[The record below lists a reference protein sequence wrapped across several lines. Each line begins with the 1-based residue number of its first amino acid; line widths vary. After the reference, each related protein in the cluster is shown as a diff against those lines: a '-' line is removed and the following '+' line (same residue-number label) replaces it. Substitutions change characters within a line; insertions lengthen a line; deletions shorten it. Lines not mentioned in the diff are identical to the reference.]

1 MGKPITY
8 AFFRKNCKTCEKAL
22 AHLESLNIGLPSN
35 AEDARKVRK
44 SQDEMV
50 ALARQHKKVISIK
63 GSKVVECVIQK
74 DDLTPAAILGLL
86 SGPSGNL
93 RAPTITVGKTLLV
106 GFQPEA
112 YDQLLS

>member
-22 AHLESLNIGLPSN
+22 AHLESMNIGLPSN

-63 GSKVVECVIQK
+63 GSKGWSASSKRTIQPRQLFWASFP
-74 DDLTPAAILGLL
+74 DLPAIYALQPSLL
-86 SGPSGNL
+86 EK
-93 RAPTITVGKTLLV
+93 R
-106 GFQPEA
+106 F
-112 YDQLLS
+112 

>member
-1 MGKPITY
+1 MGKTITF

-22 AHLESLNIGLPSN
+22 AHLETLDLGLPSC

-44 SQDEMV
+44 SQEEMV
-50 ALARQHKKVISIK
+50 ALARQHKKIISIK
-63 GSKVVECVIQK
+63 GSKVVECDIQK
-74 DDLTPAAILGLL
+74 DTPTAAAILELL

-93 RAPTITVGKTLLV
+93 RAPTISAGKTLLV

>member
-22 AHLESLNIGLPSN
+22 AHLESLNLELPSS

-50 ALARQHKKVISIK
+50 ALGRQHKKIISIK
-63 GSKVVECVIQK
+63 GSKLVECDTQK
-74 DDLTPAAILGLL
+74 DAPTPAAILGLL
-86 SGPSGNL
+86 CGPSGNL
-93 RAPTITVGKTLLV
+93 RAPTISVGKTLLV

-112 YDQLLS
+112 YDLLLS